1 MGRRQLPLALT
12 ASRTSP
18 QNGRRFT
25 VNPTPLDD
33 IPIGGLFGALFILIL
48 LSAFF
53 SGSETALMTL
63 NRYRLRHLAEE
74 GHRAARLAERLL
86 QRPDRLIGLIL
97 LGNNFV
103 NILASS
109 LATVLAIRLGGEGA
123 IPVAAGLLTLVILIF
138 SEVAPK
144 TLAALHP
151 ERLAFPAAWIYVPL
165 LKISYPLVALVNFFA
180 NTLLKLLRI
189 YPEELGRETLSKEE
203 LRTIVN
209 EAGALIPRR
218 HQKMLLAILDLE
230 KATVEDIMIP
240 RQEIDGIDLEEPW
253 DELVED
259 LLEMPYTQALVYRGS
274 IDHVVGF
281 IHARHL
287 MQALMAGELTPDKL
301 ESLIQEPYYIPEGT
315 PLNTQLLNFQ
325 KAKRRVGLVVDEYGD
340 VLGLV
345 TMSDLLEQIVGEFT
359 SDPTDRIS
367 DVIPQEDGSYLVSG
381 SANVRDLV
389 KTFGWELPTDGP
401 RTFNGLILEQLESIP
416 EPGTSLL
423 INGYPV
429 EVLQI
434 QDNAVKTAKL
444 IPQQRRLPEE
454 KA

>member
-1 MGRRQLPLALT
+1 MDDLPL
-12 ASRTSP
+12 
-18 QNGRRFT
+18 
-25 VNPTPLDD
+25 
-33 IPIGGLFGALFILIL
+33 GGLFGALLLLIL

-63 NRYRLRHLAEE
+63 NRYRLRHLAEQ
-74 GHRAARLAERLL
+74 GHRGARIAERLL

-109 LATVLAIRLGGEGA
+109 LATVVAIRLGGQGA
-123 IPVAAGLLTLVILIF
+123 IPLAAGLLTLVILIF

-151 ERLAFPAAWIYVPL
+151 ERLAFPAAWIYAPL
-165 LKISYPLVALVNFFA
+165 LRITYPLVALVNFFA
-180 NTLLKLLRI
+180 NGILRLLGV
-189 YPEELGRETLSKEE
+189 YPGEGGQEAVTQEE

-209 EAGALIPRR
+209 EAGALLPQR
-218 HQKMLLAILDLE
+218 HQRMLLAILDLE

-253 DELVED
+253 DELLED
-259 LLEMPYTQALVYRGS
+259 LHQMPYTQALVFRGNL
-274 IDHVVGF
+274 DNVVGF
-281 IHARHL
+281 IHARRL
-287 MQALMAGELTPDKL
+287 MKALMEGPLDMARL
-301 ESLIQEPYYIPEGT
+301 ESLIEKPYYIPENT
-315 PLNTQLLNFQ
+315 PLNTQLINFQ
-325 KAKRRVGLVVDEYGD
+325 KNRKRVGLVVDEYGD

-359 SDPTDRIS
+359 TDPADRIA
-367 DVIPQEDGSYLVSG
+367 DVTPQEDGSYLVNG
-381 SANVRDLV
+381 SALVRDLV
-389 KTFGWELPTDGP
+389 RTFGWDLPTDGP
-401 RTFNGLILEQLESIP
+401 RTLNGLILEQLETIP

-429 EVLQI
+429 EVVQT
-434 QDNAVKTAKL
+434 QDNAVKTAR
-444 IPQQRRLPEE
+444 IHPQARQSSNVSLG
-454 KA
+454 

>member
-1 MGRRQLPLALT
+1 M
-12 ASRTSP
+12 
-18 QNGRRFT
+18 
-25 VNPTPLDD
+25 DD
-33 IPIGGLFGALFILIL
+33 LPIGGLFGALFVLIL

-63 NRYRLRHLAEE
+63 NRYRLRHMAEE
-74 GHRAARLAERLL
+74 GHKAARLAERLL

-151 ERLAFPAAWIYVPL
+151 EKLAFPAAWVYVPL
-165 LKISYPLVALVNFFA
+165 LKVSHPLVALVNFFA
-180 NTLLKLLRI
+180 NAVLRMLRV
-189 YPEELGRETLSKEE
+189 YPEESGRDTLSKEE

-230 KATVEDIMIP
+230 KATVDDIMIP
-240 RQEIDGIDLEEPW
+240 RQEIDGIDLDEPW
-253 DELVED
+253 DELLED
-259 LLEMPYTQALVYRGS
+259 LREMPYTQALVYRGS
-274 IDHVVGF
+274 IDQVVGF

-287 MQALMAGELTPDKL
+287 MQALMSGGLTPEKL
-301 ESLIQEPYYIPEGT
+301 ESLIQPPYYIPEGT

-325 KAKRRVGLVVDEYGD
+325 KAKQRVGLVVDEYGD

-345 TMSDLLEQIVGEFT
+345 TLSDLLEQIVGEFT

-381 SANVRDLV
+381 SAAVRELV
-389 KTFGWELPTDGP
+389 RTFGWELPTDGP
-401 RTFNGLILEQLESIP
+401 RTFNGLILEHLETIP

-423 INGYPV
+423 VNGYPV
-429 EVLQI
+429 EVLQV
-434 QDNAVKTAKL
+434 QDNAVKTAR
-444 IPQQRRLPEE
+444 IRPDQRRTPD
-454 KA
+454 

>member
-1 MGRRQLPLALT
+1 
-12 ASRTSP
+12 
-18 QNGRRFT
+18 
-25 VNPTPLDD
+25 
-33 IPIGGLFGALFILIL
+33 
-48 LSAFF
+48 
-53 SGSETALMTL
+53 
-63 NRYRLRHLAEE
+63 
-74 GHRAARLAERLL
+74 
-86 QRPDRLIGLIL
+86 
-97 LGNNFV
+97 
-103 NILASS
+103 
-109 LATVLAIRLGGEGA
+109 
-123 IPVAAGLLTLVILIF
+123 
-138 SEVAPK
+138 
-144 TLAALHP
+144 
-151 ERLAFPAAWIYVPL
+151 
-165 LKISYPLVALVNFFA
+165 
-180 NTLLKLLRI
+180 
-189 YPEELGRETLSKEE
+189 
-203 LRTIVN
+203 
-209 EAGALIPRR
+209 
-218 HQKMLLAILDLE
+218 
-230 KATVEDIMIP
+230 
-240 RQEIDGIDLEEPW
+240 
-253 DELVED
+253 
-259 LLEMPYTQALVYRGS
+259 
-274 IDHVVGF
+274 VGF

-381 SANVRDLV
+381 GANVRDLV

-454 KA
+454 TD

>member
-1 MGRRQLPLALT
+1 MTL
-12 ASRTSP
+12 SRDWNENETSSSF
-18 QNGRRFT
+18 NH
-25 VNPTPLDD
+25 TPVDD
-33 IPIGGLFGALFILIL
+33 IPIGALLAALLLLIL

-63 NRYRLRHLAEE
+63 NRYRLRHLAEA
-74 GHRAARLAERLL
+74 GSRPARLAERLL

-109 LATVLAIRLGGEGA
+109 LATLLAIRLGGQGA

-151 ERLAFPAAWIYVPL
+151 ERLAFPATWIFVPL
-165 LKISYPLVALVNFFA
+165 LKLTYPLVALVNFFA
-180 NTLLKLLRI
+180 NGILRLLHL
-189 YPEELGRETLSKEE
+189 YPEGEETRQKITKEE

-218 HQKMLLAILDLE
+218 HQKMLVAILDLE
-230 KATVEDIMIP
+230 NGRVEDIMIP

-253 DELVED
+253 DELLKD
-259 LLEMPYTQALVYRGS
+259 LRDMPYTQALVYRRS
-274 IDHVVGF
+274 IDKVVGF
-281 IHARHL
+281 IHARRV
-287 MQALMAGELTPDKL
+287 MQALMEGGLTREKL
-301 ESLIQEPYYIPEGT
+301 ESLIREPYYIPEGT
-315 PLNTQLLNFQ
+315 PLHTQLLNFQ
-325 KAKRRVGLVVDEYGD
+325 KARRRVGLVVDEYGD
-340 VLGLV
+340 VLGMV

-359 SDPTDRIS
+359 SDPSDRIA
-367 DVIPQEDGSYLVSG
+367 DVIPQDDGSYLISG
-381 SANVRDLV
+381 SANVRKLV
-389 KTFGWELPTDGP
+389 KKFGWKLHTDGP

-423 INGYPV
+423 IDGYPV

-434 QDNAVKTAKL
+434 QDNAVKTARFE
-444 IPQQRRLPEE
+444 PRRVTD
-454 KA
+454 

>member
-1 MGRRQLPLALT
+1 M
-12 ASRTSP
+12 
-18 QNGRRFT
+18 
-25 VNPTPLDD
+25 DD
-33 IPIGGLFGALFILIL
+33 LPIGGLFGALFVLIL

-63 NRYRLRHLAEE
+63 NRYRLRHQAEQ
-74 GHRAARLAERLL
+74 GHRAARMAERLL

-123 IPVAAGLLTLVILIF
+123 IPLAAGLLTLVILIF

-151 ERLAFPAAWIYVPL
+151 ERLAFPAAWVYVPL
-165 LKISYPLVALVNFFA
+165 LKVSYPLVALVNFFA
-180 NTLLKLLRI
+180 NTVLKLLRV
-189 YPEELGRETLSKEE
+189 YPEASSKDALSKEE
-203 LRTIVN
+203 LRTVVN
-209 EAGALIPRR
+209 EAGALISQR

-230 KATVEDIMIP
+230 KATVDDIMIP
-240 RQEIDGIDLEEPW
+240 RQEIDGIDLEAPW
-253 DELVED
+253 DELLED
-259 LLEMPYTQALVYRGS
+259 LREMPYAQALVYRGS
-274 IDHVVGF
+274 IDRVVGF

-287 MQALMAGELTPDKL
+287 MQALMSGELTPEKL
-301 ESLIQEPYYIPEGT
+301 ESLIQPPYFIPEGT
-315 PLNTQLLNFQ
+315 PLHVQLVKFQ
-325 KAKRRVGLVVDEYGD
+325 KSKQRVGLVVDEYGD

-345 TMSDLLEQIVGEFT
+345 TVSDLVEQIVGEFT
-359 SDPTDRIS
+359 SDPTDRIA
-367 DVIPQEDGSYLVSG
+367 DVTPQEDGSYLVSG
-381 SANVRDLV
+381 AANVRELV
-389 KTFGWELPTDGP
+389 RSFGWDLPTDGP

-429 EVLQI
+429 EVLQT
-434 QDNAVKTAKL
+434 QDNAVKTARFVPRKQ
-444 IPQQRRLPEE
+444 PRRG
-454 KA
+454 